1 MSLAQVTIL
10 YWVDCMNKIE
20 EWLEKIDCAGE
31 LEVVSADASFRKYY
45 RLKSTMHSG
54 IVMDASLQKE
64 SLEPFIDLN
73 HRLFEAQVRVPKIN
87 TYNKHEGFLFMEDLG
102 NSHLYEKIDSD
113 EFEYFYEKAI
123 DTLRNMQNTDT
134 DGLPLYDEAFL
145 RFEMDLMPEW
155 YLEKHLGKTLD
166 DEDKDIIVKAFDT
179 IVSEV
184 MAQPQDVFVHRDYH
198 SRNIMIGGCEDEIVV
213 IDYQDARI
221 GAVTYD
227 LVSLLRDVYVEFNPK
242 DVERL
247 ALSFRDKKGLDAD
260 DETFMR
266 WFDFMG
272 LQRHI
277 KILGIFAR
285 LSIRDGKD
293 GYLNDIPLT
302 LKYIIEIGSK
312 YEETKALV
320 DLLERL
326 K

>member
-1 MSLAQVTIL
+1 
-10 YWVDCMNKIE
+10 MNKIE
-20 EWLEKIDCAGE
+20 AWLEEIDCEGS
-31 LEVVSADASFRKYY
+31 LEAVSGDASFRKYY
-45 RLKSTMHSG
+45 RLKSIMHSG
-54 IVMDASLQKE
+54 IVMDSSLDKE
-64 SLEPFIDLN
+64 SLIPFIDIN
-73 HRLFEAQVRVPKIN
+73 HRLFEVGVRVPKIN
-87 TYNKHEGFLFMEDLG
+87 TYQKQEGFLFMEDLG
-102 NSHLYEKIDSD
+102 NTHLYEKIDSG

-123 DTLRNMQNTDT
+123 DTLVKMQNTETED
-134 DGLPLYDEAFL
+134 LSAYDEAFL

-155 YLEKHLGKTLD
+155 YLEKYLEKSLD
-166 DEDKDIIVKAFDT
+166 DAQKKSISKAFDT

-184 MAQPQDVFVHRDYH
+184 MAQPQEVFVHRDYH
-198 SRNIMIGGCEDEIVV
+198 SRNLMIGGCEDEIVV

-227 LVSLLRDVYVEFNPK
+227 LVSLVRDVYVEFDPK

-247 ALSFRDKKGLDAD
+247 ALSFRDKKGLNVD

-285 LSIRDGKD
+285 LHLRDGKD
-293 GYLNDIPLT
+293 GYLKDIPLT
-302 LKYIIEIGSK
+302 LKYVLDVGSK
-312 YEETKALV
+312 YPELKGLV
-320 DLLERL
+320 DVLGSL